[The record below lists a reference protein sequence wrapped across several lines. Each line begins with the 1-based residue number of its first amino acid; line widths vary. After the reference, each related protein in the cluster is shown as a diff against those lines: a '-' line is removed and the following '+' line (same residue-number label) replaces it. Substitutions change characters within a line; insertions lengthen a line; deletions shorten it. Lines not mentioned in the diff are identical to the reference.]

1 MEDKITALFGGG
13 KSSVDVLHTAFL
25 IVMVIGLLLGYITN
39 SSKLNRVADTKTKDG
54 SGGGIGG
61 GGDDKQIDGKV
72 TLNPQADAAYLV
84 NCLRPNSTPL
94 EILYAIATTP
104 DTVAITT
111 KQLAMANDLRKK
123 KLAHLAEKEKEASHK
138 SMDDLLVSDGWA
150 EDDEDD
156 PAAAAAKKAKE
167 EKEKESLR
175 LAKAT
180 GKDTTDF
187 LKMKLE
193 GVDEGVLG
201 QEWVHQNLIKI
212 GAWPPPSFMDTL
224 VLRHKKFSINGGKAM
239 SPLEHPGVQRAL
251 IMTMGRLHAKEL
263 NTHPD
268 LIAAGPK
275 GLIDPTYFSAT
286 MEYRQRV
293 GQVLEGSL
301 RMACTLRSY
310 RLASSILDAIV
321 MFKIGLVDVKG
332 HATTTWFN
340 DLMTKQYG
348 AEGVPKLIIGDKF
361 LGVPAPDPEK
371 DGIDEENMSEEEK
384 KKKEAE
390 NMIKV
395 AQHQQSNQQV
405 TTTDEKMALE
415 MQITRQHAESFTKE
429 KLVMAQKQG
438 IPPQIAMQ
446 AYREAWFIL
455 VRARKIDETATN
467 GSDITWNGAL
477 GDKKYPATKHMELLK
492 EKKDSL
498 YEMLD
503 SDTVNAFTK
512 EFANP
517 ASLVDNRIVIG
528 WPFVISNVAQKM
540 GKVKIHLPPPVEPGR
555 YEFIV
560 TIKSQEFVGVEEEFA
575 LMVDVAQGSSVVVAE
590 GGKDDASES
599 KKDK

>member
-13 KSSVDVLHTAFL
+13 GKSSVDLLHTAFL
-25 IVMVIGLLLGYITN
+25 VVMVIGLILGYLLN
-39 SSKLNRVADTKTKDG
+39 ASKLNGTSGSKGSSTDKSKD
-54 SGGGIGG
+54 
-61 GGDDKQIDGKV
+61 GDDKQIDPKV
-72 TLNPQADAAYLV
+72 QLNPQADAAYLV
-84 NCLRPNSTPL
+84 NCLRPTSTPL

-104 DTVAITT
+104 DTVAITS
-111 KQLAMANDLRKK
+111 KQLALANELRRK
-123 KLAHLAEKEKEASHK
+123 KLAHLANKEKEEAHK

-150 EDDEDD
+150 EDDDDD

-201 QEWVHQNLIKI
+201 QEWVQQNLIKI
-212 GAWPPPSFMDTL
+212 GAWPPPSFNNAT
-224 VLRHKKFSINGGKAM
+224 VLQQKKFKVDGSGGKLVSA
-239 SPLEHPGVQRAL
+239 LDHPGVQRAL

-268 LIAAGPK
+268 LVAAGPK

-293 GQVLEGSL
+293 GQVLEGTL

-321 MFKIGLVDVKG
+321 MFKIGLVDVKSDG
-332 HATTTWFN
+332 PKKWFN

-348 AEGVPKLIIGDKF
+348 AEGVPKLIFGDKY
-361 LGVPAPDPEK
+361 LGVPAFDPDK
-371 DGIDEENMSEEEK
+371 DGIDENMSEEEK

-390 NMIKV
+390 NMMK
-395 AQHQQSNQQV
+395 AASKQV
-405 TTTDEKMALE
+405 TTTDEKMGLE
-415 MQITRQHAESFTKE
+415 IQITRQHAESFTKE
-429 KLVMAQKQG
+429 KLVMAQAQG

-455 VRARKIDETATN
+455 VRARKLDGN
-467 GSDITWNGAL
+467 SPDLTWEGAL
-477 GDKKYPATKHMELLK
+477 GDSKYPATKHMEILK

-498 YEMLD
+498 YELLD
-503 SDTVNAFTK
+503 SETVTAFTK
-512 EFANP
+512 EFASP
-517 ASLVDNRIVIG
+517 KTLCDNRIVIG
-528 WPFVISNVAQKM
+528 WPFVISNVAQKT

-560 TIKSQEFVGVEEEFA
+560 NIKSQEFVGVEEEFA
-575 LMVDVAQGSSVVVAE
+575 LMVDVAQGVEADS
-590 GGKDDASES
+590 SES

>member
-1 MEDKITALFGGG
+1 MDL
-13 KSSVDVLHTAFL
+13 LHTAFL
-25 IVMVIGLLLGYITN
+25 VVMVIGLLLGYISN
-39 SSKLNRVADTKTKDG
+39 SSKLNRVTDTKTKD
-54 SGGGIGG
+54 
-61 GGDDKQIDGKV
+61 GDDKQIDGKV
-72 TLNPQADAAYLV
+72 QLNPQADAAYLV

-104 DTVAITT
+104 DTVAITS
-111 KQLAMANDLRKK
+111 KQVAMADDLRKK
-123 KLAHLAEKEKEASHK
+123 KLAHLAEKEKEESHK

-150 EDDEDD
+150 EEDDDD

-193 GVDEGVLG
+193 GVDEAVLG
-201 QEWVHQNLIKI
+201 QEWVFQNLTKI
-212 GAWPPPSFMDTL
+212 GAWPPPSFQDTL
-224 VLRHKKFSINGGKAM
+224 VLKHTKFSVDGGKAM
-239 SPLEHPGVQRAL
+239 SPLEHPGVKRAL

-263 NTHPD
+263 NTHPE

-293 GQVLEGSL
+293 GQVLEGTL

-321 MFKIGLVDVKG
+321 MFKIGLIDVKSDG
-332 HATTTWFN
+332 QTKWFN

-348 AEGVPKLIIGDKF
+348 AEGVPKLIIGEKF
-361 LGVPAPDPEK
+361 LGVPAPNPDKE
-371 DGIDEENMSEEEK
+371 GIEGKAMSEEEK
-384 KKKEAE
+384 KNKEAE
-390 NMIKV
+390 NMMKV
-395 AQHQQSNQQV
+395 AQQTSKQV

-455 VRARKIDETATN
+455 VRARKLDASKN
-467 GSDITWNGAL
+467 DSQDVTWDGAL
-477 GDKKYPATKHMELLK
+477 GDTKYPATKHMELLK
-492 EKKDSL
+492 EKKDGL

-503 SDTVNAFTK
+503 SDTVSAFTK

-517 ASLVDNRIVIG
+517 ATLSDHRIVIG
-528 WPFVISNVAQKM
+528 WPFVISNVAQKV

-560 TIKSQEFVGVEEEFA
+560 SIKSQEFLGVEEEFA
-575 LMVDVAQGSSVVVAE
+575 MVVDVIKGVEQPKKKEDAE
-590 GGKDDASES
+590 VDASES